1 MGAGKAVVPVGA
13 ALVGASVA
21 NYRLGDVSVVPAAIL
36 NNPPVF
42 NPFPRLVAVEAKTMQ
57 ELITARDTDLPQ
69 QTLTYRLLE
78 APSGVT
84 LTVGG
89 ILRWTPK
96 RTDVV
101 GEYPI
106 LVEVSDGVSAVQQRG
121 MITVA
126 STGVDPVVIPIAD
139 VSITENFQTVRPLT
153 TPDPDLQGTLSWSLI
168 QGPSGFSV
176 SGSGQW
182 SWQPGERLGGTRWT
196 IVAEATDGRLTSRV
210 AFNVQVI
217 EDNQSPTWLQNA
229 PRSGWKGR
237 RVCGSWWPATQMIRS
252 SR

>member
-1 MGAGKAVVPVGA
+1 MIPIGSTITG
-13 ALVGASVA
+13 SSSA

-42 NPFPRLVAVEAKTMQ
+42 DAFPRLVAVEAKTMQ

-69 QTLTYRLLE
+69 QTLIYRLLE
-78 APSGVT
+78 APNGVT

-89 ILRWTPK
+89 VLQWIPK

-101 GEYPI
+101 GDYPI
-106 LVEVSDGVSAVQQRG
+106 LVEVSDGVASVQKRG
-121 MITVA
+121 VISVA
-126 STGVDPVVIPIAD
+126 STGLDPVVIPIAD

-153 TPDPDLQGTLSWSLI
+153 TPDPDLKGTLTWSLI
-168 QGPSGFSV
+168 QGPSGFAV

-196 IVAEATDGRLTSRV
+196 IVAEATDGR
-210 AFNVQVI
+210 
-217 EDNQSPTWLQNA
+217 
-229 PRSGWKGR
+229 
-237 RVCGSWWPATQMIRS
+237 
-252 SR
+252 